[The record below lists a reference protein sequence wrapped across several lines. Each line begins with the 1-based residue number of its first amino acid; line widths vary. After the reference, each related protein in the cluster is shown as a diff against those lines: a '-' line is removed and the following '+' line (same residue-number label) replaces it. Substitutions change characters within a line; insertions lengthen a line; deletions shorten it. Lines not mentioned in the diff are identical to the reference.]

1 MSRFTVQ
8 MPHKQ
13 ATLPGIC
20 TSREQARA
28 ANCWKPAP
36 FFEKGQ

>member
-20 TSREQARA
+20 TSREQAPCRKLLKTGA
-28 ANCWKPAP
+28 I
-36 FFEKGQ
+36 F